1 MANAGRHAAY
11 PDAGRF
17 TARVLAAVRRI
28 PPGRVATYGDIAS
41 LAGSPRAGRAV
52 GTIMQGCRD
61 AATPC
66 HRVVGAGGS
75 VGGWSGPIGVK
86 MMRLRA
92 EGIRLNSVRIHDF
105 STVRWLPRGVR

>member
-1 MANAGRHAAY
+1 MHGGTAQYIGVTRSTPVFAVGCSAMANAGRHAAY

-61 AATPC
+61 GATPC
-66 HRVVGAGGS
+66 HRVGAGGS
-75 VGGWSGPIGVK
+75 VGGWSGPIDVK
-86 MMRLRA
+86 M
-92 EGIRLNSVRIHDF
+92 
-105 STVRWLPRGVR
+105 